1 MAMTRAALVVLSF
14 NHVQET
20 IECLQSIY
28 RSKPATADVIVV
40 DNASDSGT
48 AAELRRM
55 FSDTE
60 IIELQENLGWAGG
73 NNIGIRMA
81 LERGYDLICLM
92 NNDVIVCENALLEI
106 LHAAENLEP
115 CLLHPALYYYHDISK
130 AQIDPSL
137 QGVSSSGRDHLYALS
152 FAYGACLLIHAEVF
166 RTIGLMDERYFL
178 QLEETD
184 FYLRAVK
191 AGFRSL
197 CYTNA
202 RVLHK
207 ESVSMGGRQS
217 PTKVYYM
224 ARNRLLITEK
234 HASGVVA
241 YVAGLRPF
249 IWMLWSLAGSRTSW
263 VKFLLWLCSH
273 DSNAVAARAGIRDYV
288 LRRFGCMSDAA
299 ARSLSKHSNQAK
311 HDSST
316 SNV

>member
-1 MAMTRAALVVLSF
+1 MMRAALIVLSF
-14 NHVQET
+14 NHVRET

-40 DNASDSGT
+40 DNASDDAT
-48 AAELRRM
+48 VAELRRM

-60 IIELQENLGWAGG
+60 IIELRENLGWAGG

-81 LERGYDLICLM
+81 LERGYDLVCLI
-92 NNDVIVCENALLEI
+92 NNDLIVCENALVRI
-106 LHAAENLEP
+106 LYVAGNLEP
-115 CLLHPALYYYHDISK
+115 CLLHPALYYYYDIEKS
-130 AQIDPSL
+130 QVDPSL
-137 QGVSSSGRDHLYALS
+137 QGLPSSGRDHLYALD
-152 FAYGACLLIHAEVF
+152 FAYGACLIIHAKVF

-207 ESVSMGGRQS
+207 ESVSIGGRQS
-217 PTKVYYM
+217 STKVYYM
-224 ARNRLLITEK
+224 VRNRLLITEK
-234 HASGVVA
+234 HAAGVVA
-241 YVAGLRPF
+241 YAAGLRRL
-249 IWMLWSLAGSRTSW
+249 IWTLWNLAESRTSL
-263 VKFLLWLCSH
+263 VKFLLWFCSY

-288 LRRFGCMSDAA
+288 LRRFGRMSDAA

-311 HDSST
+311 HDSSI
-316 SNV
+316 SNI